1 LSPQPKAHVVAEG
14 VGSDGILSGQGH
26 TAEDDKHQDEIGEDV
41 MVDEGVA
48 GLPQPGEW
56 RNGRSQNPGPQK

>member
-1 LSPQPKAHVVAEG
+1 MVAEG

-26 TAEDDKHQDEIGEDV
+26 AAEDDKHQDEIGEDV

-56 RNGRSQNPGPQK
+56 RNGCGQNPGPQK

>member
-1 LSPQPKAHVVAEG
+1 MVAEG
-14 VGSDGILSGQGH
+14 VGSDGVLSCQGH
-26 TAEDDKHQDEIGEDV
+26 TAEDDEHQDKIGEDV

-56 RNGRSQNPGPQK
+56 GMVHGQNTGPQS